1 MTKNGTYYVEVEVN
15 FGSNFKVALFPQMS
29 ISCTCKTEEGLVSC
43 TTSNHQQ
50 RKWMV
55 TFQTEN
61 PGIYV
66 IMATL
71 KISGEDCEEKAEII
85 QLYDYEKLFKNM

>member
-1 MTKNGTYYVEVEVN
+1 MEVEVN
-15 FGSNFKVALFPQMS
+15 FGNNVKALFPQMS
-29 ISCTCKTEEGLVSC
+29 ISCTCKSKEGLVLY
-43 TTSNHQQ
+43 TTSNYYQQ

-85 QLYDYEKLFKNM
+85 QLYDYEKLFKDM